1 MKSTFH
7 SFLSFSLTESWK
19 KNRIG
24 ISGPIKI
31 HNNKKIVMRQ
41 VLRRNGVFMND
52 GFLKVAAITPDIQ
65 VGNTDYNTNQI
76 IKNMEHAHS
85 AGAKLVV
92 FPELVLSGYTC
103 NDLFLQDILLQGC
116 LSGLKQ
122 ILKASEGLDLLTVIG
137 LPFLHHNRL
146 YNVAAIL
153 HEGQLL
159 GLVPKQH
166 IPNYSE
172 FYEARYFTPAPKE
185 NDIIDIPALGE
196 AGEGISFG
204 AKLLFSAENMTGFV
218 LGLDIC
224 EDLWMPVPPSCYHAM
239 ASATVIANISASDE
253 TTGKDMYRRELVRNQ
268 SARLICGYIY
278 ADAGEGESSTDLVF
292 SGHNLITEN
301 GSILT
306 ESKRFKN
313 GMIVSELD
321 LGRLISE
328 RRRMT
333 TFETSSPEEA
343 GYDVEYF
350 SFESTGE
357 TKLTRHY
364 ERTPFVPND
373 KYDRDRRC
381 DEILNIQAMG
391 LKKRLAHTNCKN
403 VVIGISGGLDSTLAL
418 LVTAKA
424 FDMLG
429 LDRSGIQAVTM
440 PCFGTTDRT
449 YQNACSLT
457 KQLGATLKEIPIHEA
472 VELHFRDIGHD
483 KEVRDVTYENSQARQ
498 RTMILMN
505 IANQSNGMVIGTG
518 DMSELALGWATYNG
532 DHMSMYGVNCSVPKM
547 LVRYLV
553 LYYAETTTDKELQ
566 RVLMDVLD
574 TPVSPELLP
583 PKKGKIAQKTED
595 IVGPYELHDFYLYY
609 MMRFG
614 YTPSKIYRLACY
626 TFNGIYDKETIY
638 KWLRTFY
645 RRFFTQQFKR
655 SCLPDGPKVGS
666 VALSPRGDW
675 RMPSDAS
682 VQMWMQDLEKIMY

>member
-1 MKSTFH
+1 MK
-7 SFLSFSLTESWK
+7 
-19 KNRIG
+19 
-24 ISGPIKI
+24 
-31 HNNKKIVMRQ
+31 
-41 VLRRNGVFMND
+41 D

-65 VGNTDYNTNQI
+65 VGNTEYNTTQI
-76 IKNMEHAHS
+76 IKGMKQAHA
-85 AGAKLVV
+85 AGAKLAV
-92 FPELVLSGYTC
+92 FPELVISGYTC
-103 NDLFLQDILLQGC
+103 NDLFLQDILLRGC

-122 ILKASEGLDLLTVIG
+122 ILTASKGLDLLTVVG
-137 LPFLHHNRL
+137 LPFLHHGRL
-146 YNVAAIL
+146 YNVAAVL

-159 GLVPKQH
+159 GIVPKQY

-172 FYEARYFTPAPKE
+172 FYEARHFTAAPKE
-185 NDIIDIPALGE
+185 NEIMMLSALDE
-196 AGEGISFG
+196 EGEGIYFG
-204 AKLLFSAENMTGFV
+204 AKVLFAADNLPGFV
-218 LGLDIC
+218 LGIDVC

-239 ASATVIANISASDE
+239 ASATVIANLSASDE
-253 TTGKDMYRRELVRNQ
+253 TTGKDSYRRELVRNQ

-292 SGHNLITEN
+292 AGHNLIAEN

-306 ESKRFKN
+306 ESKRFEN
-313 GMIVSELD
+313 GMLLSEID
-321 LGRLISE
+321 LGRLVSE

-333 TFETSSPEEA
+333 TFEISIPEEV
-343 GYDVEYF
+343 GYNVESF
-350 SFESTGE
+350 SFKEIKE
-357 TKLTRHY
+357 TKLTRFCP
-364 ERTPFVPND
+364 RTPFVPND
-373 KYDRDRRC
+373 KSDRDRRC
-381 DEILNIQAMG
+381 DEILSIQAMG

-424 FDMLG
+424 FDMLE

-449 YQNACSLT
+449 YQNACTLT

-483 KEVRDVTYENSQARQ
+483 MNIHDVTYENSQARQ
-498 RTMILMN
+498 RTMILMD
-505 IANQSNGMVIGTG
+505 IANKSNGMVIGTG

-553 LYYAETTTDKELQ
+553 LYYAETTTDKELK
-566 RVLMDVLD
+566 RVLMDILD

-583 PKKGKIAQKTED
+583 PKEGEIAQKTEEL
-595 IVGPYELHDFYLYY
+595 VGPYELHDFYLYY

-626 TFNGIYDKETIY
+626 TFEGIYDKKTIY

-645 RRFFTQQFKR
+645 WRFFSQQFKR

-682 VQMWMQDLEKIMY
+682 VQIWMDDLKKIQP